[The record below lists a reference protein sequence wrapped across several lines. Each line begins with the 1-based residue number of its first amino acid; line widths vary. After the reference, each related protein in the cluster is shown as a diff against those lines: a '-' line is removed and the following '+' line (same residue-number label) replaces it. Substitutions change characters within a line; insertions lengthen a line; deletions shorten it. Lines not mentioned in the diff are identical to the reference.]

1 MLPAEPSAHAKAMSE
16 MTKQFVYMTAGSPEE
31 ARRIGEALVADRL
44 AACVNII
51 DGMHSI
57 YRWEGKLQQDRETV
71 MIAKTTRDRLPAL
84 IETVESLHSYDCP
97 CIVSFDIDGGYP
109 DFLEWIGTEVR
120 EAE

>member
-1 MLPAEPSAHAKAMSE
+1 MSAI
-16 MTKQFVYMTAGSPEE
+16 TQQFVYMTVGRLEE
-31 ARRIGEALVADRL
+31 AQRIGEALVEDRL

-57 YRWEGKLQQDRETV
+57 YRWKGELQKDREVV

-84 IETVESLHSYDCP
+84 IETVKRMHSYDCP
-97 CIVSFDIDGGYP
+97 CIVSFDIDGGHP
-109 DFLEWIGTEVR
+109 DFLEWIGTEVG